1 MNYDNIK
8 NKSFNI
14 TLINKVTVD
23 ILNELRIKY
32 IKLQENE
39 ANINNDVIILSE
51 IFGNDKILLE
61 WVINRISD
69 ILNISIYFKLNET
82 INNQTNSGQFNNMI
96 DDNLIKKHIN
106 IFI

>member
-51 IFGNDKILLE
+51 IL
-61 WVINRISD
+61 V
-69 ILNISIYFKLNET
+69 
-82 INNQTNSGQFNNMI
+82 MI
-96 DDNLIKKHIN
+96 KSC
-106 IFI
+106 